1 MAGDTGGGLSPLD
14 HALNAMLLLAHVA
27 LIRGDQVGL
36 LAFSD
41 SVRAYVPPGGGAN
54 RIRRLVHSVH
64 NLFPELVEPR
74 YDRAFVE
81 LEKRC
86 RKRSLVVLMS
96 NLFDDV
102 NAQIV
107 ADHLAN
113 LVGKHLPLGV
123 FLRDRDI
130 FNLADRAPDHGPD
143 LYKGA
148 AAAAL
153 LNWRERALTGL
164 RMRGVLTLDV
174 FPDEL
179 TAPLINQYLQ
189 IKARHLL

>member
-1 MAGDTGGGLSPLD
+1 
-14 HALNAMLLLAHVA
+14 MLLLSHVA
-27 LIRGDQVGL
+27 LIRGDQVGV

-41 SVRAYVPPGGGAN
+41 DVKAYVPPGGGPKRIN
-54 RIRRLVHSVH
+54 RIVHAVH

-81 LEKRC
+81 LEKRY
-86 RKRSLVVLMS
+86 RKRSLVILIT

-102 NAQIV
+102 NAQIA
-107 ADHLAN
+107 ADHLGN
-113 LVGKHLPLGV
+113 VVGRHLPLGV
-123 FLRDRDI
+123 ILRDHDV
-130 FNLADRAPDHGPD
+130 FELADHAPDAGPG

-148 AAAAL
+148 AAASL
-153 LNWRERALTGL
+153 LTWRERAIAGL
-164 RMRGVLTLDV
+164 RLRGVLTLDV
-174 FPDEL
+174 FPDDL